1 MSEVLFMKD
10 ISFLSYFQSSLRNV
24 IVFSTLSMA
33 FVREAVVFKGKNKMY
48 NMIYLSFAFIF
59 LTIGI
64 VLNYI
69 LLEDTKQYNSSKKD
83 SEKSKDAKYDLMI
96 VYVMFMLMILFMCF
110 TLYRMYRNM
119 VYS

>member
-10 ISFLSYFQSSLRNV
+10 ITFLSYFQSSLRNV

-33 FVREAVVFKGKNKMY
+33 FIREAVVYKGKNKLY
-48 NMIYLSFAFIF
+48 NMIYLLFAFTF

-69 LLEDTKQYNSSKKD
+69 LLEDTKKYNSSKK
-83 SEKSKDAKYDLMI
+83 SSKLSKDVKYDLI
-96 VYVMFMLMILFMCF
+96 IIYVMFTLLILFMCF
-110 TLYRMYRNM
+110 TVYRMFHNM
-119 VYS
+119 IHL

>member
-48 NMIYLSFAFIF
+48 NMIYLSY
-59 LTIGI
+59 L
-64 VLNYI
+64 
-69 LLEDTKQYNSSKKD
+69 
-83 SEKSKDAKYDLMI
+83 
-96 VYVMFMLMILFMCF
+96 
-110 TLYRMYRNM
+110 
-119 VYS
+119 

>member
-1 MSEVLFMKD
+1 MSEVSFMKD
-10 ISFLSYFQSSLRNV
+10 ITFLSYFQSSLRNI

-33 FVREAVVFKGKNKMY
+33 FIREAVVFKGKNKLY

-69 LLEDTKQYNSSKKD
+69 LLKDTKKYNSSKKD
-83 SEKSKDAKYDLMI
+83 SEKSKDVKYDLMI
-96 VYVMFMLMILFMCF
+96 IYVLFTLMILFMFF
-110 TLYRMYRNM
+110 TVYRMYRNM